1 MEDDDLEL
9 SQTIKRKQPAAEVK
23 TIESSPA
30 PAKKLINPQP
40 VAVAGKKREVAKSES
55 DAEEE
60 IDFDEMSDAVIDES
74 VAAESDID

>member
-1 MEDDDLEL
+1 M
-9 SQTIKRKQPAAEVK
+9 KRNKPAAEVK

-30 PAKKLINPQP
+30 PAKKLNPEP
-40 VAVAGKKREVAKSES
+40 VAAAEKKREVVKSES

-74 VAAESDID
+74 VAAESDIN

>member
-30 PAKKLINPQP
+30 PAKKLINP
-40 VAVAGKKREVAKSES
+40 
-55 DAEEE
+55 
-60 IDFDEMSDAVIDES
+60 
-74 VAAESDID
+74 